1 MTTIQDQYIETF
13 RQTQE
18 TWSDMVKAFTPDA
31 PWTFG
36 ETSPLFSYLDPN
48 KAIDQ
53 LFDFWEKSLEAQR
66 TVAKQLVSASIS
78 AGEKAREQFES
89 VSAVVRQNAD
99 SVGEALREQADSVTS
114 TLQSAAGAVREEVA
128 KSYDGLTKA
137 ELQDELGARNLPKT
151 GNVDELRER
160 LVADDLK

>member
-1 MTTIQDQYIETF
+1 MTTIQDQYIESF
-13 RQTQE
+13 RQSQE
-18 TWSDMVKAFTPDA
+18 AWADVVKSFTADS

-36 ETSPLFSYLDPN
+36 QPSPLFSYLDPN

-53 LFDFWEKSLEAQR
+53 VFDFWEKSLESQR
-66 TVAKQLVSASIS
+66 TVAKQLVSATIS

-89 VSAVVRQNAD
+89 ASAVVRQNAET
-99 SVGEALREQADSVTS
+99 VGEALREQADSVTS
-114 TLQSAAGAVREEVA
+114 TLQSAAASVRDQVA
-128 KSYDGLTKA
+128 KSYDDLTKA
-137 ELQDELGARNLPKT
+137 ELQEELGARNLPKT